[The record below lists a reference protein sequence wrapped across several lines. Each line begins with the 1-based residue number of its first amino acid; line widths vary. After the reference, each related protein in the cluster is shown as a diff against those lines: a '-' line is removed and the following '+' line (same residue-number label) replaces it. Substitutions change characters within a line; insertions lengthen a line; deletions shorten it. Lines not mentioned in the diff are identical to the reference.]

1 MRITASTDAGMRHDK
16 NQDCYK
22 AGRLSDDSYWMVLCD
37 GMGGVSSGGEASF
50 IAVNCLEQAI
60 SDALLDLQN
69 EQSVKEFMLG
79 AVARCNRLIH
89 DLSADE
95 GNSLTMGT
103 TVVMAI
109 VRNGIAQ
116 IVHAGDSRAY
126 RLTKRSIE
134 QLTIDHSVVQE
145 LLESGKITEQQ
156 ARNHPNKNIITS
168 ALGVDSEIRID
179 YNETKLVK
187 GDVLLLC
194 TDGLSNMMEDSE
206 IVNVVKSTEFYR
218 TAENLVKRAVD
229 LGGFDNVTA
238 IVLAVE

>member
-1 MRITASTDAGMRHDK
+1 MRITASTDVGMRHEK

-22 AGRLSDDSYWMVLCD
+22 AGRLSDDSYWAVLCD

-50 IAVNCLEQAI
+50 IAVNYLEQAI
-60 SDALLDLQN
+60 DEALLDLQS
-69 EQSVKEFMLG
+69 EQSVKEFILN
-79 AVARCNRLIH
+79 AVARCNKLIY

-103 TVVMAI
+103 TVVVAI
-109 VRNGIAQ
+109 VRNNFAQ

-126 RLTKRSIE
+126 HLTRRSIE
-134 QLTIDHSVVQE
+134 QLTVDHSVVQE

-168 ALGVDSEIRID
+168 ALGVEPEIRID
-179 YNETKLVK
+179 YNEVKLAK
-187 GDVLLLC
+187 GDMLLLC

-206 IVNVVKSTEFYR
+206 IANVVKGADFYR
-218 TAENLVKRAVD
+218 AAEGLVKRAVD

-238 IVLAVE
+238 LLLVAD